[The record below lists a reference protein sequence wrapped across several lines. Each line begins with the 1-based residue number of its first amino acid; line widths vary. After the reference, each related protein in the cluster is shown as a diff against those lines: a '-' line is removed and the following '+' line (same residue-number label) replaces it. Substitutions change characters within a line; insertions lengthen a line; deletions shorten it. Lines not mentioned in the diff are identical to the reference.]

1 MVSGVNQ
8 INNAIVKAG
17 SLIDGSG
24 HPIRVNVY
32 LLVRE
37 GLIVSI
43 SGSVPAIDLPL
54 VDLSDKTLLPG
65 LIDSHVH
72 LSICSQ
78 THGPDRSALF
88 AADYETIAPVIR
100 RHVACH
106 WRHGV
111 VAVRDGGDAGAHV
124 SRFARQHHNDDSP
137 PLSIKSAGRAFYKP
151 GRYGRIVG
159 GQPVDNSRLLD
170 AIVRNMELADHIKL
184 INSGINSLTV
194 YGAQTEPQFQ
204 PDELRAIV
212 RLARQNK
219 RKVMVHANGVIPV
232 REAVEAGVDSIE
244 HGFFMGRDNL
254 ERMAERGV
262 CWVPTAG
269 TMQAFVRLGREG
281 GAVAA
286 RNLESQLEQMAFA
299 RKAGV
304 RIALG
309 TDAGSPGVGHGDG
322 VFTEL
327 ALLLKAGYT
336 MEQAVQCATANS
348 ADLCG
353 FPRLGRLQVGSPA
366 CFIAVRGTDKDILE
380 SPNRL
385 QLFFP
390 GHSGQ

>member
-1 MVSGVNQ
+1 MLSGLNQ
-8 INNAIVKAG
+8 LSNAIVKAG
-17 SLIDGSG
+17 ALIDGSG
-24 HPIRVNVY
+24 NPIRVNVY
-32 LLVRE
+32 LLVRN
-37 GLIVSI
+37 GLIGSI
-43 SGSVPAIDLPL
+43 SGLAPADNLPL
-54 VDLSDKTLLPG
+54 LDLSEHTLMPG

-72 LSICSQ
+72 LSMSPEAE
-78 THGPDRSALF
+78 GPERSARF
-88 AADYETIAPVIR
+88 SAAYETTAPVIS
-100 RHVACH
+100 RHVQRH
-106 WRHGV
+106 LRHGV

-124 SRFARQHHNDDSP
+124 SHFARQYRNDDP
-137 PLSIKSAGRAFYKP
+137 LRLSIKTAGRAFYKP

-336 MEQAVQCATANS
+336 MEQAVQCATANG